1 MPIHLTELHIYPV
14 KSLGGIAL
22 KEALVTPRGLAHDRR
37 FLVVDD
43 EGEFFTQRELPR
55 MATVWIDLDGDTL
68 SLSAADLETVSVPAA
83 PPPSPAPTRKV
94 RVWKSIVDAQ
104 GVSAEADRFLS
115 DYLGERCQLVYMPDS
130 SIRATNPAF
139 SQPGDQVSFAD
150 GYPCLLTN
158 QGTLD
163 DLNLRIIANG
173 RQSIPMNRF
182 RSNLVI
188 AGADAGAEDGWKRI
202 RIGEVDFRVAKPCV
216 RCQVTTTDQAAGEV
230 RGPEPLA
237 TLSTYRN
244 SPDGPMFGQNL
255 IPDRPG
261 VVRVGDAVTV
271 LE

>member
-1 MPIHLTELHIYPV
+1 MPIHLKELHIYPV

-22 KEALVTPRGLAHDRR
+22 KEAVLTPRGLAHDRR

-43 EGEFFTQRELPR
+43 EGEFFTQRELPK
-55 MATVWIDLDGDTL
+55 MATVWMELDSETL
-68 SLSAADLETVSVPAA
+68 SFSAPDLETVTVPSR
-83 PPPSPAPTRKV
+83 PSPAPTRKV
-94 RVWKSIVDAQ
+94 RVWKSIVDAH
-104 GVSAEADRFLS
+104 GVSPEVDAFLS
-115 DYLGERCQLVYMPDS
+115 AYLGERCQLVYMPDS
-130 SIRATNPAF
+130 SVRATNAAY
-139 SQPGDQVSFAD
+139 SREGDHVSFAD

-188 AGADAGAEDGWKRI
+188 EGAPAGAEDGWKRI
-202 RIGEVDFRVAKPCV
+202 RIGETEFRIAKPCV

-244 SPDGPMFGQNL
+244 SPDGPMFGQNM
-255 IPDRPG
+255 IPDRLG
-261 VVRVGDAVTV
+261 TLRVGDEVTI
-271 LE
+271 LA